1 MWEEV
6 SVSSLRVILLLAVE
20 GEVFGTL
27 ISTIWGLPTLVK
39 DTTLAVSSCDF
50 LLEAL
55 GEDARVAFAS
65 SELVPS
71 SKSVGESSLSSE
83 KEASS
88 SLERYSS

>member
-1 MWEEV
+1 VEVGVWKEV
-6 SVSSLRVILLLAVE
+6 SVSRLRVILLLAVE

-27 ISTIWGLPTLVK
+27 ISIIWGLPTLVN

-71 SKSVGESSLSSE
+71 SMSVGESS
-83 KEASS
+83 
-88 SLERYSS
+88 